1 MRQKLKSLAGQ
12 TAIYGIPSIIGR
24 LIGFLLFPVHI
35 AVLNDTARYGE
46 VSVMYSIAAFI
57 AVLLPHGMET
67 GFFNFSRKSEN
78 SKEVFNTGFSSI
90 VLVSLLFVALCFI
103 FPTAIINLIGYP
115 GKEIYVKIFAV
126 FLGLDALTA
135 LPYARLRYEKKA
147 KRFATIRITSI
158 IINFLATIYLL
169 VVCPWLINKGYDNIF
184 ISFYNES
191 HLVLYI
197 FITNL
202 IASTAAFFM
211 LLPSMSFK
219 FSFNDKSLQKKML
232 IYSYPLIFA
241 GMAGIVNETIDRV
254 LLKKL
259 LPSNIADSQVGIYS
273 AFYKLSMFMTLFVQ
287 AFRYAAEPFFFQE
300 AQEKDAKNTYAK
312 IMEYFV
318 YTCLGI
324 FLLMMIFMDFLA
336 GLFIRSEAFFEDPN
350 GLKIV
355 PILLL
360 ANLFLG
366 IYYNLSVWYKLTH
379 KTIYAAFISIGG
391 ALLTIAINIAFIPS
405 YGFIASAW
413 ATLVVYF
420 SMTVVSYFLS
430 RKHYP
435 IPYPLKR
442 ISIAFAAIMLV
453 YYLIS

>member
-1 MRQKLKSLAGQ
+1 LRQKLKSLAGQ

-35 AVLNDTARYGE
+35 AVLNSTAKYGE

-67 GFFNFSRKSEN
+67 GFFNFSRKSED

-90 VLVSLLFVALCFI
+90 IIVSIFFLALCFS
-103 FPTAIINLIGYP
+103 FSDQIINMIGYP
-115 GKEIYVKIFAV
+115 GKGIYVKV
-126 FLGLDALTA
+126 FGLFLALDAVAA
-135 LPYARLRYEKKA
+135 LPYARLRFEQKA
-147 KRFATIRITSI
+147 IRFATIRILSI
-158 IINFLATIYLL
+158 VINFAATIYLL
-169 VVCPWLINKGYDNIF
+169 VLCPWLIKEGYSNIF
-184 ISFYNES
+184 ISFYNED
-191 HLVLYI
+191 HLVMYI

-202 IASTAAFFM
+202 IASTSAFLM

-219 FSFNDKSLQKKML
+219 FSFKDKTLQKKML
-232 IYSYPLIFA
+232 VYSYPLIFA

-259 LPSNIADSQVGIYS
+259 LPADIADSKAGIYS

-300 AQEKDAKNTYAK
+300 AQEKDAKKTYAK
-312 IMEYFV
+312 VMEYFV
-318 YTCLGI
+318 YTCLAI
-324 FLLMMIFMDFLA
+324 FILIMVFLDFLA
-336 GLFIRSEAFFEDPN
+336 ETFVRSEEFFLDPN
-350 GLKIV
+350 GMKVV

-366 IYYNLSVWYKLTH
+366 VYYNLSVWYKLTH
-379 KTIYAAFISIGG
+379 KTLYAAFISIGG
-391 ALLTIAINIAFIPS
+391 ALLTIAINVAFIPK
-405 YGFIASAW
+405 YGFLASAW
-413 ATLVVYF
+413 ATLIVYF
-420 SMTVVSYFLS
+420 SMTVTSYFFS

-442 ISIAFAAIMLV
+442 ISIAFALV
-453 YYLIS
+453 MVLYFIIS